1 MTRALVVEDNA
12 DLATNVA
19 ELLETLDL
27 DVVIASDGEKA
38 VENAK
43 RTEFDLAI
51 VDVRLPGGRSGVDL
65 LPLLRAHSPNSE
77 IILVTGNATVDS
89 AVAAVR
95 HGAFAYVQKP
105 FDSRD
110 FIAIADRALAQVR
123 LRREKE
129 ALAEELAL
137 SEELYRNVV
146 ETVDALIVTLDASL
160 RVVFC
165 NRTACVTAGFEASEV
180 QGKPFLETFVD
191 DTLREKLAVQL
202 RSVLYGSTIRGVELG
217 LMNRPTGELR
227 TVRWTFKSLTTRPGE
242 SAVLAAGVDVTER
255 LVLERRSAESQALA
269 AVGALTTGLAHEIRN
284 PLNAA
289 SLQLEALVRGA
300 RRIGDVEL
308 KERIETRVGIVRA
321 ELGRLS
327 SMLNDFLSLAR
338 PHGIQAKAF
347 DLGALVD
354 EVVEL
359 KRPLAEEQGVT
370 VTTELGPEARTAK
383 GDVPKVKQVLLNL
396 LANAL
401 EALRE
406 RGRGTI
412 TVRTRT
418 KGPGIV
424 EVSVLDDGPG
434 FGEKSEHDLF
444 QPFVTTKEAGT
455 GLGLAIVKKIVLL
468 HGGTVHLES
477 RPEGGAAAVFT
488 LQAG

>member
-165 NRTACVTAGFEASEV
+165 NRTACVTAAT
-180 QGKPFLETFVD
+180 P
-191 DTLREKLAVQL
+191 
-202 RSVLYGSTIRGVELG
+202 
-217 LMNRPTGELR
+217 
-227 TVRWTFKSLTTRPGE
+227 
-242 SAVLAAGVDVTER
+242 
-255 LVLERRSAESQALA
+255 
-269 AVGALTTGLAHEIRN
+269 
-284 PLNAA
+284 
-289 SLQLEALVRGA
+289 
-300 RRIGDVEL
+300 
-308 KERIETRVGIVRA
+308 
-321 ELGRLS
+321 
-327 SMLNDFLSLAR
+327 
-338 PHGIQAKAF
+338 
-347 DLGALVD
+347 
-354 EVVEL
+354 
-359 KRPLAEEQGVT
+359 
-370 VTTELGPEARTAK
+370 
-383 GDVPKVKQVLLNL
+383 
-396 LANAL
+396 
-401 EALRE
+401 
-406 RGRGTI
+406 
-412 TVRTRT
+412 
-418 KGPGIV
+418 
-424 EVSVLDDGPG
+424 
-434 FGEKSEHDLF
+434 
-444 QPFVTTKEAGT
+444 
-455 GLGLAIVKKIVLL
+455 
-468 HGGTVHLES
+468 
-477 RPEGGAAAVFT
+477 
-488 LQAG
+488 